1 MVNFDLTGR
10 AALVTGG
17 NGGIG
22 LGIAAGLAEA
32 GASVMIAARN
42 EEKSEDALA
51 SITSAGGTA
60 ASIRCDV
67 RSPHDIEAAVAAT
80 VEQFGRLDVLVPNA
94 GIGVGK
100 RPEQMTEEDW
110 ASVIDINLTGVF
122 RCCQTAYP
130 HLVESENGSIITITS
145 MYGIFGSPVVSSYSA
160 SKGGVVQLTKSLAT
174 AWARDGVRVNGIAPG
189 WIRTELTS
197 GLLTEAGKKRR
208 ETIVDR
214 TPMGK
219 IGEPEDLAGA
229 AVFLASKASAFVTG
243 HVLAVDGGY
252 SIA

>member
-1 MVNFDLTGR
+1 MVNFDLAGR

-32 GASVMIAARN
+32 GASVLIAARN
-42 EEKSEDALA
+42 EQKSADAVQ
-51 SITSAGGTA
+51 SIVDGGGTA
-60 ASIRCDV
+60 AAVRCDV
-67 RSPHDIEAAVAAT
+67 QSSDDIDGAIAAT
-80 VEQFGRLDVLVPNA
+80 VERFGGLDILVPNA
-94 GIGVGK
+94 GIGVGV
-100 RPEQMTEEDW
+100 RPEKMTDEDW

-122 RCCQTAYP
+122 RCCQSSYP
-130 HLVESENGSIITITS
+130 HLVAAGHGSIITITS
-145 MYGIFGSPVVSSYSA
+145 MYGIFGSPTVASYSA

-189 WIRTELTS
+189 WIWSELTA
-197 GLLTEAGKKRR
+197 GLATDAGTKRR
-208 ETIVDR
+208 ETIIDR
-214 TPMGK
+214 TPMAK
-219 IGEPEDLAGA
+219 IGEPSDLAGA
-229 AVFLASKASAFVTG
+229 AVFLASDAAAFVTG